1 MCKLC
6 GFSQSRLHMSISRK
20 FLVFTDA
27 LVQYEGTNRSITTAG
42 IWATYP
48 QPHVHNIT
56 GFFDQV
62 FKIYKHVAT
71 HTCIQVITC
80 NHSNFP

>member
-1 MCKLC
+1 MYV
-6 GFSQSRLHMSISRK
+6 FVENMSTSRRLSN
-20 FLVFTDA
+20 FFTDA
-27 LVQYEGTNRSITTAG
+27 LVQYEGTNRSIKTAG

-62 FKIYKHVAT
+62 F
-71 HTCIQVITC
+71 
-80 NHSNFP
+80 

>member
-1 MCKLC
+1 M
-6 GFSQSRLHMSISRK
+6 II
-20 FLVFTDA
+20 VDA
-27 LVQYEGTNRSITTAG
+27 LENFEGHNRTITTAG

-62 FKIYKHVAT
+62 NSIEESHVN
-71 HTCIQVITC
+71 VIIMYAWKF
-80 NHSNFP
+80 S